1 MLGNALLIEQ
11 AKVVTGFAPAVPA
24 SANPRWV
31 SLKAYEKLTV
41 VILVQNATTVT
52 GSAIGLQQATNV
64 SGAGSKVLPFTVAY
78 RNEDAATTD
87 ALTRFDVTGNSFTT
101 LATNNRQ
108 LVYVIE
114 VRPHDLDL
122 AGGFDCV
129 RVTIGNAVAATVSAL
144 YLLSPA
150 RYSAMPSAIVN

>member
-1 MLGNALLIEQ
+1 MNGNLLLIEQ
-11 AKVVTGFAPAVPA
+11 AKVVTGFAPAVPS

-31 SLKAYEKLTV
+31 SLKNYEKLTI

-52 GSAIGLQQATNV
+52 GAAIGLSQATNAA
-64 SGAGSKVLPFTVAY
+64 GAGAKTLPFTVAY
-78 RNEDAATTD
+78 RTEDAATTD
-87 ALTRFDVTGNSFTT
+87 LLTRFDVSGNSFTT

-114 VRPHDLDL
+114 VKPHDLDL

-129 RVTIGNAVAATVSAL
+129 RVTIGNAVAATVGVV
-144 YLLSPA
+144 YLLAPA
-150 RYSAMPSAIVN
+150 RYGAMPSAIVN